1 MRRMWKAGVLLA
13 AAVALYQV
21 GAGASGSSVPAPSA
35 PSGSMPPMA
44 TMTPEEMARGAYNS
58 GIDHKDKGLKLELKA
73 ATEQAKDQEKDL
85 AKAKSEYEKS
95 LKDFKKA
102 ADLVP
107 NLYQA
112 YNGMGFA
119 YRKIGDY
126 TKALEMY
133 DKALALQPGF
143 PDAIEYRGEAYLAL
157 NRVDDAKQ
165 AYLELFASDRK
176 QADILM
182 KAMTDW
188 VAGRHT
194 DPAGVDPGGVV
205 RRSRAGSRNAA
216 RSPARRRAWRSPH
229 STKPGGSAAGARRAR
244 SMPHADVQGSAVHD
258 RSGASR
264 ARRVSLDGACRS
276 SDRLRVEPAAWPA
289 DAQGPR

>member
-1 MRRMWKAGVLLA
+1 MWKAGVLLA

-21 GAGASGSSVPAPSA
+21 SAGASGSSIPAPSSPSTPSA
-35 PSGSMPPMA
+35 PML
-44 TMTPEEMARGAYNS
+44 TPEEMARGAYNS

-73 ATEQAKDQEKDL
+73 GKEQAKDQEKDL
-85 AKAKSEYEKS
+85 AKAKSEYERS

-102 ADLVP
+102 ADLAP

-119 YRKIGDY
+119 YRKTGDY

-143 PDAIEYRGEAYLAL
+143 PDAIEYRAEAYLAL
-157 NRVDDAKQ
+157 NRIDDAKQ

-182 KAMTDW
+182 QVMTDW
-188 VAGRHT
+188 VAKRHA
-194 DPAGVDPGGVV
+194 DPAG
-205 RRSRAGSRNAA
+205 
-216 RSPARRRAWRSPH
+216 
-229 STKPGGSAAGARRAR
+229 
-244 SMPHADVQGSAVHD
+244 
-258 RSGASR
+258 
-264 ARRVSLDGACRS
+264 LD
-276 SDRLRVEPAAWPA
+276 PAAVSAFESWIKERGA
-289 DAQGPR
+289 LAGQTASMALAAQHETWR